1 MITLKSTNY
10 RKNDWLML
18 KAVLRTGIMTVKH
31 CNGQC
36 KGCPQTHA
44 CSDLSRFYEFV
55 SRAVEKEV
63 D

>member
-18 KAVLRTGIMTVKH
+18 KAVLFIGIKTVKR
-31 CNGQC
+31 CNGLC
-36 KGCPQTHA
+36 KACSQVHA
-44 CSDLSRFYEFV
+44 CSDLSRLYDFV

-63 D
+63 E